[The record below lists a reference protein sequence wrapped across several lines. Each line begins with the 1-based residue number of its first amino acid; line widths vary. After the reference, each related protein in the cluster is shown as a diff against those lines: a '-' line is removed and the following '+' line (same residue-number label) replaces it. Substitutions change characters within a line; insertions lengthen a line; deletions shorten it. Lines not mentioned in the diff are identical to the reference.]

1 MTMEAL
7 DAPPAASPVRERRH
21 ASRRVPDAGEP
32 LVAVRVRGGREL
44 AVIDVS
50 DSGVLVEGQARLLPG
65 THVEVHVVTA
75 AGRVLVEGQARL
87 LPGTHVEVHVVTTA
101 GRVLVR
107 TRVVRAFVSALKGG
121 IRYRTALAFE
131 RTVDTAPVC
140 GPAVVW

>member
-21 ASRRVPDAGEP
+21 APRRVPDSGEP

-50 DSGVLVEGQARLLPG
+50 DEGVLVEGQARLLPG
-65 THVEVHVVTA
+65 THVEVHVVTS
-75 AGRVLVEGQARL
+75 
-87 LPGTHVEVHVVTTA
+87 T

-107 TRVVRAFVSALKGG
+107 TRVVRAFVSALQGG
-121 IRYRTALAFE
+121 IRYRSALAFD
-131 RTVDTAPVC
+131 RHVDT
-140 GPAVVW
+140 GPAPGSAVVS